1 MSSKPTPA
9 ALGDTYTEITNWFFV
24 DYLQPWI
31 TAVASSNDPSF
42 ITDYWGAPLWMG
54 TQAGPAMVC
63 GTPEEV
69 IAAFRGTFE
78 RLQAND
84 YTNTVVLDRRVTI
97 FSQHG
102 AAIEVIWSRR
112 RADESEIERLAVHF
126 IIARRTDGLRIVAIE
141 TADTDADTLDE
152 VWPIHRGDGR

>member
-1 MSSKPTPA
+1 MSSTPPPGS
-9 ALGDTYTEITNWFFV
+9 LGDTYTEITNWFFE
-24 DYLQPWI
+24 DYLQPWM

-42 ITDYWGAPLWMG
+42 ITGYWGAPLWMG
-54 TQAGPAMVC
+54 TQAGPAEVF

-69 IAAFRGTFE
+69 IAAFRVTFE

-84 YTNTVVLDRRVTI
+84 YTHSAVLDRRVTV

-102 AAIEVIWSRR
+102 AAIDVIWSRR

-152 VWPIHRGDGR
+152 VWPIHRGDGK